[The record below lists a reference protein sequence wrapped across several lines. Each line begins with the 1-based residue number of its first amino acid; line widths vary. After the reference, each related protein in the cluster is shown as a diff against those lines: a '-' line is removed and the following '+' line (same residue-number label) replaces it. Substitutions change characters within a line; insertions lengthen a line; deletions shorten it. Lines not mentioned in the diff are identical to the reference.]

1 MTGHARFIADHLE
14 IVEDGEKAPGGAD
27 GRHADT
33 TEAAAPTGADE
44 TVVAAT
50 ARETGGEVATG
61 DGALLDAYSRAVIS
75 AAELV
80 GPSVVNID
88 VARRPQVV
96 PRSGRGRRPVPDPPR
111 GGGRPGRERGDGPP
125 ARPDAGSPPEPSYA
139 GSGSGFVITNDG
151 FILTNSHVAHGA
163 HELRV
168 TLSDGRALAAQLV
181 GDDPETDLAVVRV
194 DAADLVPARLGDS
207 RALRVGQ
214 LVVAIGNP
222 YGFQA
227 TVTAGV
233 VSALGRSLRSDSGML
248 IDNLVQTDAAL
259 NPGNS
264 GGPLVTSH
272 GDVIGVNTAIVAPAQ
287 GLCFAIAISTA
298 IYVAGRLIRDG
309 HITRGRI
316 GVAGQTTPIRRRIV
330 RYFDLPL
337 ETGVLVAGVEPGS
350 PAQRAGLLP
359 GDLIVSIDGEPLA
372 DVDTL
377 HRRLTEAT
385 IGRPMTLSV
394 VRLTSLRELQVTP
407 ERAAA

>member
-1 MTGHARFIADHLE
+1 MAGHARFIAGDL
-14 IVEDGEKAPGGAD
+14 
-27 GRHADT
+27 
-33 TEAAAPTGADE
+33 
-44 TVVAAT
+44 VVDAS
-50 ARETGGEVATG
+50 TG
-61 DGALLDAYSRAVIS
+61 DAVQVTSQDEDALLDAYSRAVIR

-88 VARRPQVV
+88 VSRRPATQA
-96 PRSGRGRRPVPDPPR
+96 GRRR
-111 GGGRPGRERGDGPP
+111 RSRPG
-125 ARPDAGSPPEPSYA
+125 APDTRRAPGAPPEPGYA
-139 GSGSGFVITNDG
+139 GSGSGFLITSDG

-163 HELRV
+163 DRLRV
-168 TLSDGRALAAQLV
+168 TLNDGRELAAQPV

-194 DAADLVPARLGDS
+194 DAPDLVPARLGDS

-233 VSALGRSLRSDSGML
+233 VSALGRSLRSDSGQL
-248 IDNLVQTDAAL
+248 IDNLIQTDAAL

-272 GDVIGVNTAIVAPAQ
+272 GDVIGVNTAIIAPAQ

-298 IYVAGRLIRDG
+298 IYVAGKLIRDG

-316 GVAGQTTPIRRRIV
+316 GVAGQTTPLRRRVV
-330 RYFDLPL
+330 RHFDLPL

-359 GDLIVSIDGEPLA
+359 GDLIVAVDGEPLP
-372 DVDTL
+372 DVDSL
-377 HRRLTEAT
+377 HRALTEAT
-385 IGRPMTLSV
+385 IGRPMTLRV
-394 VRLTSLRELQVTP
+394 VRLTSLKELEVTP
-407 ERAAA
+407 ERAGV

>member
-1 MTGHARFIADHLE
+1 MTGHARFVADGLV
-14 IVEDGEKAPGGAD
+14 IVEDGEHGRDGRADESAGQARPVRASTDAGGA
-27 GRHADT
+27 G
-33 TEAAAPTGADE
+33 
-44 TVVAAT
+44 
-50 ARETGGEVATG
+50 G
-61 DGALLDAYSRAVIS
+61 DGDLLDAYSRAVVR

-88 VARRPQVV
+88 VARRPAAV
-96 PRSGRGRRPVPDPPR
+96 RGDRRRRPGPSGP
-111 GGGRPGRERGDGPP
+111 GRPAPQPGG
-125 ARPDAGSPPEPSYA
+125 PPEPGYA
-139 GSGSGFVITNDG
+139 GSGSGFLITSDG

-163 HELRV
+163 DGLRV
-168 TLSDGRALAAQLV
+168 TLNDGRSLAAQLV

-194 DAADLVPARLGDS
+194 DAPDLTPARLGDS

-222 YGFQA
+222 FGFQA

-233 VSALGRSLRSDSGML
+233 VSALGRSLRSEGGLL
-248 IDNLVQTDAAL
+248 IDNLIQTDAAL

-272 GDVIGVNTAIVAPAQ
+272 GDVIGVNTAIIAPAQ

-316 GVAGQTTPIRRRIV
+316 GVAGQTTPLRRRVV

-359 GDLIVSIDGEPLA
+359 GDLIVAVDEEPLP

-377 HRRLTEAT
+377 HRLLTEAT
-385 IGRPMTLSV
+385 IGRPLALRV
-394 VRLTSLRELQVTP
+394 VRLTSLKELRVTP

>member
-1 MTGHARFIADHLE
+1 MTGHARSIADGL
-14 IVEDGEKAPGGAD
+14 VAVDDGETLVARPGGIQMGLAD
-27 GRHADT
+27 
-33 TEAAAPTGADE
+33 AAGAAE
-44 TVVAAT
+44 
-50 ARETGGEVATG
+50 
-61 DGALLDAYSRAVIS
+61 DGALLDAYSRAVIR

-88 VARRPQVV
+88 VSRRPAAQQ
-96 PRSGRGRRPVPDPPR
+96 GRRRR
-111 GGGRPGRERGDGPP
+111 GGHGGSTPDGGRTPG
-125 ARPDAGSPPEPSYA
+125 GSPGPGYA
-139 GSGSGFVITNDG
+139 GSGSGFVITSDG

-163 HELRV
+163 DGLRV
-168 TLSDGRALAAQLV
+168 TLGDGRQMAAQLV
-181 GDDPETDLAVVRV
+181 GDDPETDLAVLRV
-194 DAADLVPARLGDS
+194 DASELVSARLGDS
-207 RALRVGQ
+207 RTLRVGQ

-233 VSALGRSLRSDSGML
+233 VSALGRSLRADGGQL
-248 IDNLVQTDAAL
+248 IDNLIQTDAAL

-272 GDVIGVNTAIVAPAQ
+272 GDVIGVNTAIIAPAQ

-316 GVAGQTTPIRRRIV
+316 GVAGQTTPIRRRVV

-359 GDLIVSIDGEPLA
+359 GDLIVTLDGEPLP

-377 HRRLTEAT
+377 HRTLTEAT
-385 IGRPMTLSV
+385 IGRPITLKV
-394 VRLTSLRELQVTP
+394 VRLTSLREVAVTP

>member
-1 MTGHARFIADHLE
+1 MTGHARFIADGLVV
-14 IVEDGEKAPGGAD
+14 IEDGDGEGAQRPG
-27 GRHADT
+27 T
-33 TEAAAPTGADE
+33 TAEQTSELPDRIERTSADE
-44 TVVAAT
+44 TP
-50 ARETGGEVATG
+50 
-61 DGALLDAYSRAVIS
+61 LDAYSRAVIR

-88 VARRPQVV
+88 VSRR
-96 PRSGRGRRPVPDPPR
+96 RRGSG
-111 GGGRPGRERGDGPP
+111 
-125 ARPDAGSPPEPSYA
+125 GSPEPGYA
-139 GSGSGFVITNDG
+139 GSGSGFVITSDG
-151 FILTNSHVAHGA
+151 FVLTNSHVAHGA
-163 HELRV
+163 DRLRV
-168 TLSDGRALAAQLV
+168 TLGDGRELDAQLV

-194 DAADLVPARLGDS
+194 DAPELVPARLGDS
-207 RALRVGQ
+207 RTLRVGQ

-233 VSALGRSLRSDSGML
+233 VSALGRSLRSDNGHL
-248 IDNLVQTDAAL
+248 IDNLIQTDAAL

-264 GGPLVTSH
+264 GGPLVTAH
-272 GDVIGVNTAIVAPAQ
+272 GDVIGVNTAIIAPAQ
-287 GLCFAIAISTA
+287 GLCFAIAIGTA

-316 GVAGQTTPIRRRIV
+316 GVAGQTTPIRRRVV

-359 GDLIVSIDGEPLA
+359 GDLVVAVDDEPLP

-377 HRRLTEAT
+377 HRLLTEAT
-385 IGRPMTLSV
+385 IGRPLTLKV
-394 VRLTSLRELQVTP
+394 VRLTSLREMRVTP

>member
-1 MTGHARFIADHLE
+1 MAGHARFIADDL
-14 IVEDGEKAPGGAD
+14 VLD
-27 GRHADT
+27 
-33 TEAAAPTGADE
+33 AAAEGPLPQAPPDDE
-44 TVVAAT
+44 AP
-50 ARETGGEVATG
+50 
-61 DGALLDAYSRAVIS
+61 LDAYSRAVIR

-88 VARRPQVV
+88 VTRRPAAQTGRRRRSRPGAPDARRTPE
-96 PRSGRGRRPVPDPPR
+96 RGRVP
-111 GGGRPGRERGDGPP
+111 EV
-125 ARPDAGSPPEPSYA
+125 PPEPGYA
-139 GSGSGFVITNDG
+139 GSGSGFLITSDG

-163 HELRV
+163 DGLRV
-168 TLSDGRALAAQLV
+168 TLNDGRELSAQLV

-194 DAADLVPARLGDS
+194 DAPDLVPARLGDS
-207 RALRVGQ
+207 RGLRVGQ

-233 VSALGRSLRSDSGML
+233 VSALGRSLRSDNGRL
-248 IDNLVQTDAAL
+248 IDNLIQTDAAL

-264 GGPLVTSH
+264 GGPLVTAH
-272 GDVIGVNTAIVAPAQ
+272 GDVIGVNTAIIAPAQ
-287 GLCFAIAISTA
+287 GICFAIAISTA
-298 IYVAGRLIRDG
+298 FYVAGKLIRDG

-316 GVAGQTTPIRRRIV
+316 GVAGQTTPIRRRVV

-359 GDLIVSIDGEPLA
+359 GDLIVAVDGDPLP

-377 HRRLTEAT
+377 HRTLTEAT
-385 IGRPMTLSV
+385 IGRPLTLRV
-394 VRLTSLRELQVTP
+394 VRLTSLRELEVTP
-407 ERAAA
+407 ERAGG

>member
-1 MTGHARFIADHLE
+1 MTGHARFIADGLV
-14 IVEDGEKAPGGAD
+14 IVEDGGERGRGTAGAVREPAPAPAGA
-27 GRHADT
+27 A
-33 TEAAAPTGADE
+33 E
-44 TVVAAT
+44 
-50 ARETGGEVATG
+50 
-61 DGALLDAYSRAVIS
+61 DGALLDAYSRAVIR

-88 VARRPQVV
+88 ISRRPAPQADRRRR
-96 PRSGRGRRPVPDPPR
+96 RSGA
-111 GGGRPGRERGDGPP
+111 PGPQVGTPG
-125 ARPDAGSPPEPSYA
+125 APPEPGYA
-139 GSGSGFVITNDG
+139 GSGSGFVITSDG

-163 HELRV
+163 DELRV
-168 TLSDGRALAAQLV
+168 TLGDGRGLAAQLV

-194 DAADLVPARLGDS
+194 DASDLVPARLGDS
-207 RALRVGQ
+207 RTLRVGQ

-222 YGFQA
+222 FGFQA

-233 VSALGRSLRSDSGML
+233 VSALGRSLRAGDGRL
-248 IDNLVQTDAAL
+248 VDNLIQTDAAL

-272 GDVIGVNTAIVAPAQ
+272 GDVIGVNTAIIAPAQ

-316 GVAGQTTPIRRRIV
+316 GVAGQTTPIRRRVV

-359 GDLIVSIDGEPLA
+359 GDLIVAIDGEPLP

-377 HRRLTEAT
+377 HRTLTEAT
-385 IGRPMTLSV
+385 IGHALTLRV
-394 VRLTSLRELQVTP
+394 VRLTSLKELEVTP
-407 ERAAA
+407 ERAGG

>member
-1 MTGHARFIADHLE
+1 MTGHARSIADGLV
-14 IVEDGEKAPGGAD
+14 IVDDQETRFVQEGGVQTSLPD
-27 GRHADT
+27 
-33 TEAAAPTGADE
+33 AAGAAE
-44 TVVAAT
+44 
-50 ARETGGEVATG
+50 
-61 DGALLDAYSRAVIS
+61 DGALLDAYSRAVIR

-88 VARRPQVV
+88 VSRRPSAQQ
-96 PRSGRGRRPVPDPPR
+96 GRRR
-111 GGGRPGRERGDGPP
+111 RGRPGGPGGAP
-125 ARPDAGSPPEPSYA
+125 APGAPPEPGYA
-139 GSGSGFVITNDG
+139 GSGSGFVITSDG

-163 HELRV
+163 DGLLV
-168 TLSDGRALAAQLV
+168 TLGDGRQMSAQLV
-181 GDDPETDLAVVRV
+181 GDDSETDLAVLRV
-194 DAADLVPARLGDS
+194 DAPELVPARLGDS
-207 RALRVGQ
+207 RTLRVGQ

-222 YGFQA
+222 FGFQA

-233 VSALGRSLRSDSGML
+233 VSALGRSLRADGGQL
-248 IDNLVQTDAAL
+248 IDNLIQTDAAL

-272 GDVIGVNTAIVAPAQ
+272 GDVIGVNTAIIAPAQ

-316 GVAGQTTPIRRRIV
+316 GVAGQTTPIRRRVV

-359 GDLIVSIDGEPLA
+359 GDLIVALDGEPLP

-377 HRRLTEAT
+377 HRTLTEAT
-385 IGRPMTLSV
+385 IGRPIALKI
-394 VRLTSLRELQVTP
+394 VRLTSLREVAVTP

>member
-1 MTGHARFIADHLE
+1 MTGHARSIADGL
-14 IVEDGEKAPGGAD
+14 VVVDDGETRFAQTGGGQTGLAD
-27 GRHADT
+27 GA
-33 TEAAAPTGADE
+33 
-44 TVVAAT
+44 VAA
-50 ARETGGEVATG
+50 E
-61 DGALLDAYSRAVIS
+61 DGALLDAYSRAVIR

-88 VARRPQVV
+88 VSRRPAAQQ
-96 PRSGRGRRPVPDPPR
+96 GRRRRSRPGGP
-111 GGGRPGRERGDGPP
+111 GGGPTPDGGQTPG
-125 ARPDAGSPPEPSYA
+125 GSPEPGYA
-139 GSGSGFVITNDG
+139 GSGSGFVITSDG

-163 HELRV
+163 DRLRV
-168 TLSDGRALAAQLV
+168 TLGDGRQMSAQLV
-181 GDDPETDLAVVRV
+181 GDDPETDLAVLRV
-194 DAADLVPARLGDS
+194 DAPDLVSARLGDS
-207 RALRVGQ
+207 RTLRVGQ

-222 YGFQA
+222 FGFQA

-233 VSALGRSLRSDSGML
+233 VSALGRSLRADGGQL
-248 IDNLVQTDAAL
+248 IDNLIQTDAAL

-272 GDVIGVNTAIVAPAQ
+272 GDVIGVNTAIIAPAQ

-316 GVAGQTTPIRRRIV
+316 GVAGQTTPIRRRVV
-330 RYFDLPL
+330 RYFELPL

-359 GDLIVSIDGEPLA
+359 GDLIVALDGEPLP

-377 HRRLTEAT
+377 HRTLTEAT
-385 IGRPMTLSV
+385 IGRPITLRI
-394 VRLTSLRELQVTP
+394 VRLTSLREVAVTP

>member
-1 MTGHARFIADHLE
+1 MSAQARLIADELVLE
-14 IVEDGEKAPGGAD
+14 DDVRRRGSADAEPSLPGGA
-27 GRHADT
+27 G
-33 TEAAAPTGADE
+33 GAG
-44 TVVAAT
+44 A
-50 ARETGGEVATG
+50 
-61 DGALLDAYSRAVIS
+61 DGALLDAYSNAVIR

-88 VARRPQVV
+88 VRRRPAPQE
-96 PRSGRGRRPVPDPPR
+96 GRRR
-111 GGGRPGRERGDGPP
+111 RGRPGASGRQTRPP
-125 ARPDAGSPPEPSYA
+125 ESPPEPGYA
-139 GSGSGFVITNDG
+139 GSGSGFLITSDG
-151 FILTNSHVAHGA
+151 FILTNSHVAHEA
-163 HELRV
+163 DELRV
-168 TLSDGRALAAQLV
+168 TLNDGREVVAQLV

-194 DAADLVPARLGDS
+194 DAPDVVPARLGDS
-207 RALRVGQ
+207 RTLRVGQ

-233 VSALGRSLRSDSGML
+233 VSALGRSLRSENGHL

-272 GDVIGVNTAIVAPAQ
+272 GDVIGVNTAIIAPAQ
-287 GLCFAIAISTA
+287 GICFAIAIGTA
-298 IYVAGRLIRDG
+298 IYVAGKLIRDG

-316 GVAGQTTPIRRRIV
+316 GVAGQTTPIRRRVV

-350 PAQRAGLLP
+350 PAQRAGLLT
-359 GDLIVSIDGEPLA
+359 GDLVVAVDGEPLP

-377 HRRLTEAT
+377 HRTMTEAT
-385 IGRPMTLSV
+385 IGRPLNLRI
-394 VRLTSLRELQVTP
+394 VRLTSLREIAVTP
-407 ERAAA
+407 EKASG